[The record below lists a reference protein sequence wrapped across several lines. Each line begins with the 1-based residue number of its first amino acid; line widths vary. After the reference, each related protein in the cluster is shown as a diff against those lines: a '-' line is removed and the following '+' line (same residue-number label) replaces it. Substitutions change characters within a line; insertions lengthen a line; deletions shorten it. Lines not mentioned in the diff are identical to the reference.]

1 MGLNQ
6 ITLQI
11 PLIKLGDDNILLRQ
25 IIKDHP
31 ELLEKFVFLPNIKP
45 VFIKYIQEQ
54 LGMPSNKQEGSKPK
68 ISSMEAAFLSQSSGG
83 RERLRELGHY
93 KG

>member
-11 PLIKLGDDNILLRQ
+11 PLIKLGDDNILIRQ

-45 VFIKYIQEQ
+45 VFIKYIQQQ
-54 LGMPSNKQEGSKPK
+54 LGTPSNKQEGSKPK
-68 ISSMEAAFLSQSSGG
+68 LSGTEVAMLSQSRGG
-83 RERLRELGHY
+83 RERLSELGY
-93 KG
+93 EG